1 MTTYNFP
8 DIKPSTTTFEL
19 VSNTRTFQSPLN
31 NAVQTVARKGAFWKV
46 SLQFDNLVGD
56 NRAEMQAFLTKL
68 NGQQHRFYLQD
79 HSYTRR
85 GSAPTVSQQI
95 VTAGNFGTGAKYIIT
110 TVGDTNFEAIGAPAD
125 FAVGTLFTATGAGSG
140 TGTATANNLLISAAG
155 QTGAALNAENATSD
169 VPNYLKAGDYIAF
182 NNELHM
188 LTENTSSAVNGT
200 VAMSIAPPIRK
211 PTILYGLVDYNVPVL
226 GVFMLTGSSGWDNRP
241 PVQSSFT
248 VEAMEDVL
256 A

>member
-1 MTTYNFP
+1 
-8 DIKPSTTTFEL
+8 
-19 VSNTRTFQSPLN
+19 
-31 NAVQTVARKGAFWKV
+31 
-46 SLQFDNLVGD
+46 
-56 NRAEMQAFLTKL
+56 
-68 NGQQHRFYLQD
+68 
-79 HSYTRR
+79 
-85 GSAPTVSQQI
+85 
-95 VTAGNFGTGAKYIIT
+95 
-110 TVGDTNFEAIGAPAD
+110 
-125 FAVGTLFTATGAGSG
+125 
-140 TGTATANNLLISAAG
+140 LLISAAG

-211 PTILYGLVDYNVPVL
+211 PTILYGLIDYNVPVL